1 VISVSDQQLSSAQT
15 QLTKQ
20 KFAAQTVLTV
30 HNDARG
36 QRRYSGIFS
45 NTGPSSDTL
54 LAWPGFER
62 LDSPQRDVSGGE
74 PARAALQDPR
84 ATYRAQL
91 LQLLTKSEE
100 ELQQPQTR
108 FDRALA
114 LFQTDQAELAI
125 VELDWL
131 AENLSTPNAS
141 VLQFRA
147 LTLAQ
152 LGRVEDA
159 VAAFNAFQQTKP
171 TASFVDYVSIQLT
184 AWRKD
189 AAAVRTAID
198 TATTTHQQNP
208 NDLYNIACAAALA
221 GRAFRRQAAADEAA
235 EFSTRALQLL
245 RQAIEGG
252 YADLQNLLNDVDF
265 ADLHDNPEFL
275 SLVSRLQPPD
285 RFAGLWFADPALES
299 RLLQAATPELLMQ
312 EAKGLLAENW
322 RPVSVVS
329 DSTNQQASAVLLLQR
344 RLIPDPDSVALANQQ
359 AAAATALLRLD
370 AADRV
375 WPLLQDSPDPT
386 VRSLIQQRLP
396 RYGVDA
402 GTLLQQLQNETDV
415 GRRRMLILGLGELA
429 KAELIPESQRESL
442 VQDLVKRCAD
452 DPDSGVHGAA
462 EWTLRQ
468 LRAESQ
474 IAEIRAAF
482 GTGTAVGDRR
492 WYITKTRGDTK
503 DSSGLS
509 MAILDG
515 RREFL
520 MGSPLSEVERYG
532 GADGRP
538 NDELLHRRRIGRVY
552 AIGMHEVTVAQFRA
566 FRANHAFDR
575 GYAKSDDAPA
585 NVITWYDAAAF
596 CNWLSE
602 QEGLSR
608 EQWCYDPEQQFSSGM
623 QLKANF
629 LELEGYRLPTE
640 SEWESAARGGTLTSR
655 FFGSDR
661 GLLPNYAWYLDNSK
675 QQGMLPVGS
684 LRPNPFGLFELY
696 GNAAEWCQDEAVYF
710 RSDRPFLAD
719 GPNSGAGGEV
729 VDASSRVLR
738 GGSFTYLAAS
748 LRSAIRN
755 TYRPDYRG
763 SLNGFRVSRTYNL
776 PP

>member
-1 VISVSDQQLSSAQT
+1 
-15 QLTKQ
+15 
-20 KFAAQTVLTV
+20 
-30 HNDARG
+30 
-36 QRRYSGIFS
+36 
-45 NTGPSSDTL
+45 L
-54 LAWPGFER
+54 LR
-62 LDSPQRDVSGGE
+62 
-74 PARAALQDPR
+74 
-84 ATYRAQL
+84 
-91 LQLLTKSEE
+91 LLTRSEE

-108 FDRALA
+108 LDRAQA

-141 VLQFRA
+141 VLQFRT

-152 LGRVEDA
+152 LGRMEDA

-171 TASFVDYVSIQLT
+171 TASFVDYVAIQLT

-198 TATTTHQQNP
+198 TATTTHRQNP
-208 NDLYNIACAAALA
+208 ADLYNIACAAALA

-235 EFSTRALQLL
+235 EFSARALQLL
-245 RQAIEGG
+245 RQAIDGG

-265 ADLHDNPEFL
+265 ADLHDHPEFL
-275 SLVSRLQPPD
+275 ALIARLQPQD

-312 EAKGLLAENW
+312 EVKGLLAENW

-329 DSTNQQASAVLLLQR
+329 DSTNQQVSAVLLQR
-344 RLIPDPDSVALANQQ
+344 RLIPEPDSAALANQQ
-359 AAAATALLRLD
+359 AAAATALQRLD

-402 GTLLQQLQNETDV
+402 GTLLQQLQDETDA
-415 GRRRMLILGLGELA
+415 GRRRVLILGLGELA
-429 KAELIPESQRESL
+429 KAQLIPEPRRESL

-452 DPDSGVHGAA
+452 DPDPGVHGAA

-532 GADGRP
+532 GAAARP
-538 NDELLHRRRIGRVY
+538 NNELLHRRRVGRVY

-566 FRANHAFDR
+566 FRPNHSFNQMFS
-575 GYAKSDDAPA
+575 KSDDAPA
-585 NVITWYDAAAF
+585 NTITWYDAVAF

-602 QEGLSR
+602 QEGLPR
-608 EQWCYDPEQQFSSGM
+608 EQWCYDPEQQFSGGM

-661 GLLPNYAWYLDNSK
+661 GLLSDYAWYLENSK

-696 GNAAEWCQDEAVYF
+696 GNASEWCQDQAVYF
-710 RSDRPFLAD
+710 RSNRQFLAD

-729 VDASSRVLR
+729 VDTSSRVLR
-738 GGSFTYLAAS
+738 GGSFLYLATS
-748 LRSAIRN
+748 LRSALRIINRPVYRN
-755 TYRPDYRG
+755 VDF
-763 SLNGFRVSRTYNL
+763 GFRVSRTYNL